1 MGRAIHR
8 AHMPTQKEDQMPVR
22 GPKVKIARALG
33 LAITPKAGRIME
45 KRPFGPGQH
54 GMARKRNASVYK
66 TQLLEKQRLKHTYN
80 VSEAQLHAA
89 YTKATRAHGSTG
101 EKMLQILETRID
113 AVVLRLGFASSP
125 YAARQ
130 YVSHGHFEINGKR
143 CWTAS
148 HAVKPGDV
156 VSVREKSKN
165 HPQII
170 EASSKAGDPPEYLQ
184 VDRDNLRGTLLSLPL
199 RTQMPLALD
208 EQLVIEFYSR

>member
-1 MGRAIHR
+1 
-8 AHMPTQKEDQMPVR
+8 MPVR

-33 LAITPKAGRIME
+33 LAFTPKAGRIME
-45 KRPFGPGQH
+45 KRPYGPGQH
-54 GMARKRNASVYK
+54 GMSRKRNASVYK

-80 VSEAQLHAA
+80 VSEAQLSGA

-113 AVVLRLGFASSP
+113 AMVLRFGFARSS

-130 YVSHGHFEINGKR
+130 YVAHGHFEINGKR
-143 CWTAS
+143 CWSPS

-170 EASSKAGDPPEYLQ
+170 EASSNAGETPEYIQ
-184 VDRDNLRGTLLSLPL
+184 VDREKLQGTLIALPL